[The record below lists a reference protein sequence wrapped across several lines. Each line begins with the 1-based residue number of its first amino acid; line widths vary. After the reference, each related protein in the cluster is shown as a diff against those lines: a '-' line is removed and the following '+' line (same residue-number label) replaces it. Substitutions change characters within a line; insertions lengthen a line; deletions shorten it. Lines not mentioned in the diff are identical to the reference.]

1 MQKKEQPTWQVA
13 LQAAVRETNPGL
25 IEEKI
30 QAAEAAISNR
40 IGVAL
45 RGPGFAEEQAL
56 FEALDTIRV
65 LKSAHGVR
73 HGGQHGTASAG
84 LRQ

>member
-1 MQKKEQPTWQVA
+1 MQKQQPPTWQVA

-25 IEEKI
+25 IEAKI

-40 IGVAL
+40 IGAAL

-56 FEALDTIRV
+56 FEALETIRT
-65 LKSAHGVR
+65 LKSVSSLGHGEQR
-73 HGGQHGTASAG
+73 GTASAG
-84 LRQ
+84 VR